1 MQEDDRSSVLIQN
14 ERDSLHIL
22 PLDMLPIKTPGLKH
36 ARMIKNA
43 HLNSV
48 VELFKDAHTGS
59 GQLHVQ
65 DLPNEFDW
73 EDGNNHPDLVLLR
86 RVAAMS
92 SYDVYS
98 LRVALRDIGIK
109 VNDVEALKLSPEMN
123 KELTTYM
130 TDFTRPLIL
139 QIYGKEDGV
148 EIETFKDVVALF
160 RDPDMKRALEKL
172 KIMADKLSINPE
184 DVPSFIEDYGDIFL
198 SLSYY
203 RRCLE
208 TIDPIITNFLE
219 SLPDLRNS
227 YALKSDQTL
236 QKNVNMLEA
245 KMTELN
251 AQLNERFDSFERETQ
266 NMWDDI
272 SAAKFRELQKVI
284 TSYHRSL
291 GGILCALSVKMDSWY
306 SLFPKREIGS
316 PQKRGEF
323 IMIEMRQGIHKI
335 KGVDS

>member
-1 MQEDDRSSVLIQN
+1 
-14 ERDSLHIL
+14 L
-22 PLDMLPIKTPGLKH
+22 PLDILPIKTPGLKR

-48 VELFKDAHTGS
+48 VELFRDAHTGS

-65 DLPNEFDW
+65 DLSNEFDW

-86 RVAAMS
+86 RVAAMP

-98 LRVALRDIGIK
+98 LRVALREIGIK
-109 VNDVEALKLSPEMN
+109 VNDVETLKLSPEMN
-123 KELTTYM
+123 QELTSYM

-148 EIETFKDVVALF
+148 EIETFEDVVLLF

-172 KIMADKLSINPE
+172 KIMADKLGLNPE

-203 RRCLE
+203 RWCLDS
-208 TIDPIITNFLE
+208 INPIIANFLE
-219 SLPDLRNS
+219 SLPDLRKS
-227 YALKSDQTL
+227 YVLKSDQIL

-245 KMTELN
+245 KVTELN
-251 AQLNERFDSFERETQ
+251 AQLVERF
-266 NMWDDI
+266 
-272 SAAKFRELQKVI
+272 
-284 TSYHRSL
+284 
-291 GGILCALSVKMDSWY
+291 
-306 SLFPKREIGS
+306 GS
-316 PQKRGEF
+316 KS
-323 IMIEMRQGIHKI
+323 
-335 KGVDS
+335 D

>member
-1 MQEDDRSSVLIQN
+1 
-14 ERDSLHIL
+14 
-22 PLDMLPIKTPGLKH
+22 
-36 ARMIKNA
+36 MIKNA

-48 VELFKDAHTGS
+48 VELFRDAHTSS

-65 DLPNEFDW
+65 DLSNEFDW

-86 RVAAMS
+86 RVAAMP

-98 LRVALRDIGIK
+98 LRVALREIGIK
-109 VNDVEALKLSPEMN
+109 VNDVETLKLSPEMN
-123 KELTTYM
+123 QELTSYM

-148 EIETFKDVVALF
+148 EIETFEDVVLLF

-172 KIMADKLSINPE
+172 KIMADKLGLNPE

-203 RRCLE
+203 RWCLDS
-208 TIDPIITNFLE
+208 INPIIANFLE
-219 SLPDLRNS
+219 SLPDLRKS
-227 YALKSDQTL
+227 YVLKSDQIL
-236 QKNVNMLEA
+236 QKNVNILEA
-245 KMTELN
+245 KVTEFN
-251 AQLNERFDSFERETQ
+251 AQLVERFDSFERETQ

-272 SAAKFRELQKVI
+272 SAVKFRELQKVI

-291 GGILCALSVKMDSWY
+291 GGILCVLSVRMDSWH

-316 PQKRGEF
+316 PQKRGEC

-335 KGVDS
+335 RGVDS